1 MLRIGI
7 LILVFNN
14 VLAVRGRK
22 PMEYFKISNFNKSS
36 MAV

>member
-1 MLRIGI
+1 MIRIGI
-7 LILVFNN
+7 LILVFNK

-22 PMEYFKISNFNKSS
+22 PMDSFEISNFNKSS